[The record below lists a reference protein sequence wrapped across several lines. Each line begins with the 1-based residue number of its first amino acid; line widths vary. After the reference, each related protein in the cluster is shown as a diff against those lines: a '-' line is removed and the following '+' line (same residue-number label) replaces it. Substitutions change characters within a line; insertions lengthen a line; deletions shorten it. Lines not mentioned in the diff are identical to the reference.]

1 MTKLYKYRVPTWVLE
16 LIVAMTLVFGVIVL
30 FRAIAAH
37 AEERATFTD
46 KDGHFAGSSITNGPK
61 TDFYD
66 SRGHYQGTATQQSKD
81 QTRPLGNVDGS
92 KPFGTRL
99 R

>member
-1 MTKLYKYRVPTWVLE
+1 MTRHRATTIIAQLLVASALAFAIVSTLRV
-16 LIVAMTLVFGVIVL
+16 IVAHG
-30 FRAIAAH
+30 
-37 AEERATFTD
+37 EERATFTD